1 MDLYTDPGK
10 RHDFVYLF
18 DVNNGNPNGDPDAG
32 NLPRLDPETMH
43 GLVTDVCLKRKV
55 RDYVALIK
63 EKPIFIQSQTA
74 LNTLITQGF
83 REVGVEPPQA
93 SVENETLLEWL
104 QEHIDK
110 LEGYDL
116 QDGSLIYSGET
127 VKEANVRKELQAY
140 LEELQ
145 GPPDLK
151 DPIAKLAKD
160 LAAAAKGGKGKISR
174 EKRQEAQQH
183 LAKTYYDIRLFGAV
197 LSTGLNAG
205 QVRGPMQLTF
215 ARSVSPIVALD
226 LSITRVAITREA
238 DRARKETE
246 MGRKPLVP
254 YGLYRA
260 HGFFSPALANKTGVT
275 QEDLAIFWEA
285 LQNMFEH
292 DHSAA
297 RGEMVCRGL
306 YIFTH
311 DSPHGNAPAH
321 KLFDLIRL
329 VPQSDIPRRFGDYR
343 LEAPPPG
350 KLQNYP
356 GVALTILAD

>member
-1 MDLYTDPGK
+1 MELCTDPSK

-18 DVNNGNPNGDPDAG
+18 DVTNGNPNGDPDAG

-74 LNTLITQGF
+74 LNRLI
-83 REVGVEPPQA
+83 VEGYKDANIQLAQLILDNPELIA
-93 SVENETLLEWL
+93 WIKEAGIEGLEW
-104 QEHIDK
+104 D
-110 LEGYDL
+110 EGEEGFTIIY
-116 QDGSLIYSGET
+116 DGSFGSSAKEIQTALLNYLKEEDRSLEQA
-127 VKEANVRKELQAY
+127 VK
-140 LEELQ
+140 
-145 GPPDLK
+145 DLGS
-151 DPIAKLAKD
+151 KLAKSARKSTREERNQVRD
-160 LAAAAKGGKGKISR
+160 KMMAK
-174 EKRQEAQQH
+174 
-183 LAKTYYDIRLFGAV
+183 YYDIRLFGAV

-311 DSPHGNAPAH
+311 ESPHGNAPAH
-321 KLFDLIRL
+321 KLFDLIQL
-329 VPQSDIPRRFGDYR
+329 TPQSDIPRRFGDYR